1 MPQIKLSWTNPW
13 LYLHL
18 RGFRVWPCWVWL
30 SVTKITL
37 RVEELTD
44 GDSNWGILVWS
55 ISEGQNIQIKLL
67 VPRAI
72 LSETVAVSSV
82 FMAGLSEWM
91 KAHCQL
97 REGVVPNTC
106 FMRLRCPGHSTL
118 HKLQHELFPEWMP
131 AWRRQKCPDHSKQS
145 ELWFSP
151 NLSQDFHWILR
162 TIYLNRG
169 LRALFHQISFK
180 FPW

>member
-1 MPQIKLSWTNPW
+1 MLWINLSWTNPW

-30 SVTKITL
+30 SVTGITL
-37 RVEELTD
+37 FVEELTD
-44 GDSNWGILVWS
+44 GDSNRGVLVWS

-82 FMAGLSEWM
+82 FMAGIVWM
-91 KAHCQL
+91 NESPLPAQRK
-97 REGVVPNTC
+97 
-106 FMRLRCPGHSTL
+106 
-118 HKLQHELFPEWMP
+118 ELFPIHDVKMSWTQYSVLKTTWTFVNYSPDPHPKEDRCLPNKENNNKAVRTLIFSKPFWVLS
-131 AWRRQKCPDHSKQS
+131 ALILGRRF
-145 ELWFSP
+145 L
-151 NLSQDFHWILR
+151 
-162 TIYLNRG
+162 
-169 LRALFHQISFK
+169 FK